1 MKNSEIIK
9 LIELFNE
16 KAEKLVRLSFIET
29 MFKYNSGVTI
39 KINKRD
45 DGFYDL
51 EQERRG
57 PREEAIDAF
66 ILTIR
71 FFIQDNESISLRR
84 LAKIYEMAPIEKK
97 LKAKFILL
105 KNQINEYL
113 NSNSFIVIN
122 INNKE
127 EMLTH
132 RKILDTIIYG
142 GLSHANKKKKIE
154 YDIWMKTPPLKA
166 IIENDFVYSLAILYE
181 DIKSI
186 CDLNKIII
194 KTLESS

>member
-9 LIELFNE
+9 LLELFNE
-16 KAEKLVRLSFIET
+16 KVEKLVRLSFVET
-29 MFKYNSGVTI
+29 IFKYNSGVSI
-39 KINKRD
+39 KISKRE
-45 DGFYDL
+45 DGLYNL
-51 EQERRG
+51 VQERRG
-57 PREEAIDAF
+57 PLEEAIDAF
-66 ILTIR
+66 VLTIR
-71 FFIQDNESISLRR
+71 FFIQDNEPISLRR
-84 LAKIYEMAPIEKK
+84 LAKTYEIAPIKKK

-113 NSNSFIVIN
+113 DSNSFIVIN

-132 RKILDTIIYG
+132 RKIFDTIIYG

-166 IIENDFVYSLAILYE
+166 IIENDFVYSLDILYE

-186 CDLNKIII
+186 RDLNKIII